1 MIAKSSA
8 LSTFDLASACLGA
21 VRRRAGGSQADGSS
35 LPRARCGRRLGLNR
49 QAIRRMSGKG
59 VGALGAYWLTF
70 STDSVGDR
78 PIARRCGARLAMANS
93 TGISSGGGDGL

>member
-35 LPRARCGRRLGLNR
+35 LPRARCGRRLDLNR
-49 QAIRRMSGKG
+49 QQSGG
-59 VGALGAYWLTF
+59 CRLMTCE
-70 STDSVGDR
+70 TDSGNY
-78 PIARRCGARLAMANS
+78 PEEELSGA
-93 TGISSGGGDGL
+93 